1 MIRWL
6 TGKKR
11 KEEKEEIAQSRK
23 LQQDS
28 LEIAK
33 DTAEQG
39 KGHLDLAEK
48 NTNLIE
54 ENVAVS
60 KSLNQKSGQFIELIA
75 KNDKDR
81 IILLEREEILRKK
94 EENLNKR
101 EDDIR
106 IGEISIE
113 ARKSEVRQIESIA
126 KRRES
131 DVKRR
136 DESLENERVNIKERE
151 RTARDIEK
159 TSRNTVEKYEKRER
173 QLDDKESNL
182 IKMEEEL
189 SSKSRSLNEQEQRAT
204 QMSEEAARK
213 RDELAGR
220 ESDFEEKRKDIERN
234 LNEKIDEYDR
244 KIAAIEEVK
253 NTVNFVKFDGSEEGK
268 SAKIVVQ
275 EAIRL
280 ARKSLEDEAGK
291 FSELQDKYC
300 QGTFRGF
307 SIPIDEIDRDLDKLK
322 SYRKQINEHAMAC
335 DIVGV
340 EKIVEFIDT
349 CLVNADTAKKSFEFP
364 EAFYCICRGLVTCK
378 NYELLLEIISNVG
391 SPDEDDASEE
401 DPDASE
407 EEPDY
412 YEILKIPKSASD
424 EDILKAYRKMAQK
437 FHPDRHLN
445 NPDKKEEY
453 ERKMQEINQARDILL
468 DKKKR
473 DAYNKKH
480 GQS

>member
-1 MIRWL
+1 MLQWL

-60 KSLNQKSGQFIELIA
+60 KSLNQKSGQFIGLIA

-136 DESLENERVNIKERE
+136 DESLENERVDIKERE

-159 TSRNTVEKYEKRER
+159 TSRKAVEKYEKRER

-253 NTVNFVKFDGSEEGK
+253 NTVDFVKFDGSEEGK

-307 SIPIDEIDRDLDKLK
+307 SIPIDEIDSELDNLK
-322 SYRKQINEHAMAC
+322 SYREQINEHAMDC

-340 EKIVEFIDT
+340 EKIVESINEY
-349 CLVNADTAKKSFEFP
+349 LVNADTAKKSFQFP
-364 EAFYCICRGLVTCK
+364 EAFHHICYGLATCK
-378 NYELLLEIISNVG
+378 NYQLLLEIIQQYG
-391 SPDEDDASEE
+391 AESPDEGDS
-401 DPDASE
+401 SG
-407 EEPDY
+407 EEPNY
-412 YEILKIPKSASD
+412 YEILGVPEDASD
-424 EDILKAYRKMAQK
+424 KDIKKAYKKMAQR
-437 FHPDRHLN
+437 FHPDKH
-445 NPDKKEEY
+445 PGEEEKY
-453 ERKMQEINQARDILL
+453 KRKTQEINQAKEILL
-468 DKKKR
+468 DKAKR
-473 DAYNKKH
+473 DAYNKRRE
-480 GQS
+480 QS